1 MRGPLKGRATK
12 TIVARPLIN
21 TESEPMETD
30 MDTPASRAKSMPLR
44 VSEPKVVL
52 EVRPM
57 PERRGELAGKAAI
70 VTGSTSGI
78 GHGIA
83 RAFAEAGMN
92 VMLNGLGN
100 PGDIDKTRA
109 ELAEAFGIKAA
120 YSAADMSK
128 PDDIVRMVEDARR
141 AFGKVDVLVN
151 NAGIQ
156 HVEAIETFPV
166 AKWDA
171 LIAIDLSSAFHGIR
185 AVVPEMKARKWGR
198 IINIAS
204 AHGLVASP
212 FKAAYVAAKHGV
224 LGLTKTVALETAEHG
239 ITVNAICPGYVL
251 TPLVQKQ
258 IPETAKA
265 RGITEEQVVR
275 DVLLHAQPTRQFV
288 TTEQIGALSVFL
300 CSDAAAS
307 ITGTALPVEGGWT
320 AQ

>member
-1 MRGPLKGRATK
+1 MQTG
-12 TIVARPLIN
+12 
-21 TESEPMETD
+21 
-30 MDTPASRAKSMPLR
+30 
-44 VSEPKVVL
+44 KVRDAV
-52 EVRPM
+52 VP
-57 PERRGELAGKAAI
+57 RRHELAGRTAI
-70 VTGSTSGI
+70 VTGSTSEI
-78 GHGIA
+78 GLGIA
-83 RAFAEAGMN
+83 QALAANGMH
-92 VMLNGLGN
+92 VMLNGF
-100 PGDIDKTRA
+100 GDKIEIQKIRADLEEVYGVKT
-109 ELAEAFGIKAA
+109 A

-128 PDDIVRMVEDARR
+128 PDEIVGMVEDAR
-141 AFGKVDVLVN
+141 AALGNVDVLVN

-171 LIAIDLSSAFHGIR
+171 IIAIDLSSSFHAIR
-185 AVVPEMKARKWGR
+185 AVVPEMKRRKWGR
-198 IINIAS
+198 VINIAS

-212 FKAAYVAAKHGV
+212 FKCAYVAAKHGM

-239 ITVNAICPGYVL
+239 ITANAICPGYVL
-251 TPLVQKQ
+251 TPLVQNQ

-265 RGITEEQVVR
+265 RGLTEEQVIK

-307 ITGTALPVEGGWT
+307 ITGTALPIEGGWT